1 MSDSR
6 LVCDA
11 PALVTV
17 LLDSGNAGDWLARR
31 LASADLAAPA
41 LLPFE
46 CSNVIRRHEVG
57 GLISSDQAAQAH
69 NDLVD
74 LPIDLFPYE
83 PLAQRVWQLRRNLT
97 SYDAAYVALA
107 EILDAPLIT
116 VDRRLAG
123 AAGIAC
129 RVGLAPD
136 GWFRWLRRGRLC
148 GDQFGDVRTRR
159 GQAAVEGR
167 NPALVDPRQFGEI
180 AVGNLPVP
188 DDARERTV
196 CE

>member
-11 PALVTV
+11 SALVTV
-17 LLDSGNAGDWLARR
+17 LLGSGNAGDWLARR

-97 SYDAAYVALA
+97 SYDAAYVSSCRDPRRAVDHRIGGWPERPESHVALS
-107 EILDAPLIT
+107 
-116 VDRRLAG
+116 
-123 AAGIAC
+123 
-129 RVGLAPD
+129 
-136 GWFRWLRRGRLC
+136 LRRM
-148 GDQFGDVRTRR
+148 GDSGGYAGDACVFFLLLL
-159 GQAAVEGR
+159 
-167 NPALVDPRQFGEI
+167 AL
-180 AVGNLPVP
+180 
-188 DDARERTV
+188 
-196 CE
+196 